1 MTEILRLAR
10 GLETG
15 WRRPRRR
22 GKGFGMGRR
31 GRRRPGPGMERRCLH
46 RTSLFPPVGG
56 GRSLSEVR
64 GGTISHHAAVFRRG
78 GNLLPLHRQG
88 SQRTERWEAL
98 SPEPRK

>member
-1 MTEILRLAR
+1 MRSCAQQEA
-10 GLETG
+10 
-15 WRRPRRR
+15 RRR
-22 GKGFGMGRR
+22 SGDVFIEL
-31 GRRRPGPGMERRCLH
+31 PSFH
-46 RTSLFPPVGG
+46 RWGG

>member
-1 MTEILRLAR
+1 MNEIFRPTDALGRGVDVLIAMGRALALGDVDVAAPAR
-10 GLETG
+10 G
-15 WRRPRRR
+15 
-22 GKGFGMGRR
+22 
-31 GRRRPGPGMERRCLH
+31 MESRCLH